1 MRIKMNSQGRITLP
15 GIIREYLELEEQDE
29 LQVELA
35 YQEIVIRKA
44 VDGCIICNAASGLVR
59 IGEYFICERCIKRLA
74 EAKPG
79 DFLYSVKVD

>member
-1 MRIKMNSQGRITLP
+1 M
-15 GIIREYLELEEQDE
+15 
-29 LQVELA
+29 ELA

-79 DFLYSVKVD
+79 DFLYSAKVD

>member
-1 MRIKMNSQGRITLP
+1 MRIKVDSQGRITLP
-15 GIIREYLELEEQDE
+15 GIVREYLELGEQDE

-35 YQEIVIRKA
+35 YQEIVIRKS
-44 VDGCIICNAASGLVR
+44 VDGCIICNAASGLVW

-74 EAKPG
+74 KVKLG